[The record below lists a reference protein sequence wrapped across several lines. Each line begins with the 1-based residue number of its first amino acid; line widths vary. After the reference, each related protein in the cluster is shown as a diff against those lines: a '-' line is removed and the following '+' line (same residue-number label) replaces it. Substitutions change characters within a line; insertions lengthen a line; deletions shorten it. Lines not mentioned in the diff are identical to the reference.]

1 MNTFVRETSNTPRAS
16 FKHALVKRSGPE
28 AFPLAPRD
36 TARNT
41 SVVENARSRNASGG
55 PASDCFLTYDYILSI
70 NSFLSVNVMLLAYFL
85 ILLLFLKLI
94 FTILLLFSFTS
105 SKSIVFV

>member
-1 MNTFVRETSNTPRAS
+1 MREAEVELVCKGTSNTPRAS
-16 FKHALVKRSGPE
+16 FKHSLVKRSGPE

-55 PASDCFLTYDYILSI
+55 PVSDRGKHIGRGE
-70 NSFLSVNVMLLAYFL
+70 
-85 ILLLFLKLI
+85 
-94 FTILLLFSFTS
+94 
-105 SKSIVFV
+105 